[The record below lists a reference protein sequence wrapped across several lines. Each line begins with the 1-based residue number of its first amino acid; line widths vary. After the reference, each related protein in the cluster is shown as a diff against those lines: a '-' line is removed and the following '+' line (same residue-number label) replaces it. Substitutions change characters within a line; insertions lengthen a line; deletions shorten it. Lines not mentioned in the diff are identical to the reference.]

1 MVALSREATY
11 AMIAAAVVIVIG
23 TLIGFRY
30 ATINPCEM
38 LRQDLL
44 RGAEARGESLA
55 ATELLFQAKRYKLN
69 VATCIAAYLS
79 TTPSTYIRDL

>member
-11 AMIAAAVVIVIG
+11 GMVAASVVIVIG

-30 ATINPCEM
+30 ASISPCEM

-55 ATELLFQAKRYKLN
+55 ATELLFQAKRDKLN
-69 VATCIAAYLS
+69 VATCIAAYVS
-79 TTPSTYIRDL
+79 TTPSTYVRKL